1 MSDTSDVRESAWLDT
16 LDLRDVSLSV
26 LLTCYRDELKGKA
39 EAGRENAKNKI
50 DSERDELKG
59 KAEAERNELKGKA
72 DKVGLLY
79 RLIRE
84 SWAFVDH
91 LTFALLPRRPAK
103 MRRTARTRSATRGRI
118 NTTRS
123 EEAVNNEQREVYAA
137 EGK

>member
-16 LDLRDVSLSV
+16 LGLRDVSLSV

-39 EAGRENAKNKI
+39 EAGRENVKNKI

-59 KAEAERNELKGKA
+59 KAEAERKLKGKA

-123 EEAVNNEQREVYAA
+123 EEAVAA
-137 EGK
+137 N